1 MSETQTSESYFNASA
16 SQTVAIEKKTHKN
29 GSFLSGGGEEGAGK
43 SERGRSVRQ
52 GSERPR
58 LGREC
63 PGCRMPVGYSPEA
76 VGHHTEKLIIVD
88 TVGIKVKA
96 CSPRLYFCVLVEKK
110 RGERGGGVGR
120 GIRERKVQKRAEKRV
135 SA

>member
-43 SERGRSVRQ
+43 SEHAGPCEK
-52 GSERPR
+52 GER
-58 LGREC
+58 REC